1 MSVKHLAIAPLAI
14 LLSVGISLADDPPS
28 PLTNALD
35 CGTGHPT
42 RLIEKFIAA
51 VQRGDLP
58 DPRNQFH
65 PPVPPPHQW
74 AAGTTT
80 CLTGEHIFPFE
91 DSNSVLLT
99 DFADEELLFLMLT
112 ALNTLIATEGD
123 NYDFVGFWL
132 NFTPHHTIGAAF
144 YSGVQND
151 TTGLGLDLFDFH
163 DKGGVLGER
172 LQGVVMMWDVNSN
185 LWQPGDGPAADFTRL
200 ALAQEFEHRWAMF
213 LPSLLDGRVLQGNNA
228 SCGRSAHWSWRVDG
242 QGSGMEISEWV
253 GADPAVLE
261 GAFVTFNTDTGGV
274 FSYSDLYLMGMVS
287 PDEMDAG
294 NSELRFMED
303 SNCNADYFGPISD
316 FASANIIASAGE
328 RVPNSDDSQKEFRTA
343 WIMIHLPEA
352 PPTDPQLDKAVTILE
367 QHMIDWDFSTIGRS
381 TMDNSLFPDCNCNG
395 VADADDIA
403 RGGSDDFNG
412 NGVPDECETLG
423 DLDGDGDVDATDLIL
438 LLGAWGACD
447 DCEDCPADLDGD
459 CTVGTG
465 DLIVLLGN
473 WS

>member
-1 MSVKHLAIAPLAI
+1 M
-14 LLSVGISLADDPPS
+14 
-28 PLTNALD
+28 
-35 CGTGHPT
+35 
-42 RLIEKFIAA
+42 
-51 VQRGDLP
+51 
-58 DPRNQFH
+58 
-65 PPVPPPHQW
+65 
-74 AAGTTT
+74 
-80 CLTGEHIFPFE
+80 
-91 DSNSVLLT
+91 
-99 DFADEELLFLMLT
+99 
-112 ALNTLIATEGD
+112 
-123 NYDFVGFWL
+123 
-132 NFTPHHTIGAAF
+132 
-144 YSGVQND
+144 
-151 TTGLGLDLFDFH
+151 
-163 DKGGVLGER
+163 
-172 LQGVVMMWDVNSN
+172 
-185 LWQPGDGPAADFTRL
+185 
-200 ALAQEFEHRWAMF
+200 
-213 LPSLLDGRVLQGNNA
+213 
-228 SCGRSAHWSWRVDG
+228 DG

-303 SNCNADYFGPISD
+303 SSCNADYFGPISD
-316 FASANIIASAGE
+316 FTSTDIIASAGE

-367 QHMIDWDFSTIGRS
+367 QHMIDWDFSTLGRS

-395 VADADDIA
+395 VPDADDIA
-403 RGGSDDFNG
+403 RGRSDDVNG

-438 LLGAWGACD
+438 LLGAWGACG

-459 CTVGTG
+459 CAVGTG